1 MQVDLENNITRFVV
15 QEYVNA
21 IVNYTSQS
29 ELDFD
34 VHKLIHTFEV
44 ADVAKKLIELANPK
58 LPEKLQ
64 NQIMNAAILHDIGRC
79 YEFRGGQHLKNF
91 DHGVKGAELVREKF
105 PDLLPETLA
114 VEWHNKCPSEN
125 DPKAA
130 CPILDYTRDAD
141 ILGNLVYEIKKMP
154 VFIGH
159 ILKLFKETPTGLIL
173 DDEIVQAALQNR
185 NCHRSKM
192 KKCDF
197 LDMLIT
203 QLGWVYILR
212 TKAGFTL
219 AKQENIFPEFR
230 DIMIDQVLP
239 LIPGTEAQRST
250 TANQIKTLFPDEVFL
265 REFAKYGV

>member
-1 MQVDLENNITRFVV
+1 MLVDLEDKVTRSVV

-21 IVNYTSQS
+21 IVNFENQT

-58 LPEKLQ
+58 LPQKLQ

-130 CPILDYTRDAD
+130 YPILDYTRDAD

-185 NCHRSKM
+185 SCHRSKM
-192 KKCDF
+192 KKHDF
-197 LDMLIT
+197 LDMM
-203 QLGWVYILR
+203 LGELLWIYILR
-212 TKAGFTL
+212 TRSGFIFS
-219 AKQENIFPEFR
+219 KKENIFPRCR
-230 DIMIDQVLP
+230 DVIISQVLP
-239 LIPGTEAQRST
+239 IIPGSEGQRKQTEE
-250 TANQIKTLFPDEVFL
+250 QIRTLFPDEMFL
-265 REFAKYGV
+265 KEFEKHGV